1 MARKTALSAKSLEAL
16 GPERLAQLL
25 MDISKG
31 KPALKRQLRMALAA
45 SKGSETLIA
54 SVRKRLGELGRS
66 QSFIDWNK
74 AKAFTA
80 EIEGLRRMIVE
91 DIGKVHPAEAI
102 DLLWGFLKIAASCYE
117 RCDDSN
123 GYLGGVFHEAREDMG
138 ILAEEA
144 QLDGQLL
151 SQRLFSAYQDNG
163 YGQYDKLISILA
175 SSLGKEGLTHLR
187 TLFIDWQ
194 AGLKP
199 AKGERLDS
207 KSYNAQIALQE
218 IADAL
223 GDVQA
228 YRDQYSLEMQKWPNI
243 AADIALRYLSGKQP
257 SAAMQVLDD
266 VDEVPDLAQKIA
278 SSRHCDLS
286 WHRARIATLEAL
298 EKGDE
303 AQALRWEVF
312 LASLEPEILKAYLDR
327 MTGFDDVDAEELALQ
342 HTLTYPHI
350 YRALHFLIGWR
361 HKETGHKPLKSL
373 ALDKA
378 ATLIE
383 TRYAEIDGRH
393 YELLAPAAT
402 VLGARHV
409 LASCL
414 LHRKQID
421 FALNNGRSSRYKH
434 AARHLMACESLN
446 DTIDDYGQHT
456 THTDYLADLR
466 EQHGRKTSFWA
477 HLREDG
483 LVE

>member
-1 MARKTALSAKSLEAL
+1 MACKTALSAKSLEAL
-16 GPERLAQLL
+16 GPELLARLL
-25 MDISKG
+25 MEFSKG

-45 SKGSETLIA
+45 SKGGETLIA
-54 SVRKRLGELGRS
+54 SITKRLGELGRS

-74 AKAFTA
+74 AKAFA
-80 EIEGLRRMIVE
+80 SEIEDLRRMIVE
-91 DIGKVHPAEAI
+91 EVGKDHPTEAI
-102 DLLWGFLKIAASCYE
+102 DLLWNFLGIAASCYE

-123 GYLGGVFHEAREDMG
+123 GYLGGVFHEAREDIG
-138 ILAEEA
+138 ILAERA
-144 QLDGQLL
+144 QLDPQLL
-151 SQRLFSAYQDNG
+151 SQRLLSAYQDNG
-163 YGQYDKLISILA
+163 YGQYDNLISIFA
-175 SSLGKEGLTHLR
+175 PSLSKEGLAYLR
-187 TLFIDWQ
+187 TLFADWQ

-199 AKGERLDS
+199 AKNEKFES
-207 KSYNAQIALQE
+207 KSYYAQIALRE

-228 YRDQYSLEMQKWPNI
+228 YRDQYSPEMQKRPSI
-243 AADIALRYLSGKQP
+243 AAGIALRHLSGKQP
-257 SAAMQVLDD
+257 AAAMQVLDD

-278 SSRHCDLS
+278 SGRHCDLS
-286 WHRARIATLEAL
+286 WHEARIATLEAL
-298 EKGDE
+298 DKGVE

-312 LASLEPEILKAYLDR
+312 LASLDTEILKAHLDR
-327 MTGFDDVDAEELALQ
+327 MTGFDDIAAEELALE
-342 HTLTYPHI
+342 HAITYPHI

-361 HKETGHKPLKSL
+361 HKEAGHKPSKAL

-402 VLGARHV
+402 VLEARHF

-414 LHRKQID
+414 LHRTQID

-446 DTIDDYGQHT
+446 DMIDDYGHHT
-456 THTDYLADLR
+456 SHTDYLVDLQER
-466 EQHGRKTSFWA
+466 HGRKTSFWE
-477 HLREDG
+477 HFD
-483 LVE
+483 LV

>member
-16 GPERLAQLL
+16 GPERLARLL
-25 MDISKG
+25 MEFSRG

-45 SKGSETLIA
+45 SKGGKILIA

-80 EIEGLRRMIVE
+80 EIEDLRRIIFE
-91 DIGKVHPAEAI
+91 DVGKDHPADAI
-102 DLLWGFLKIAASCYE
+102 DLLWDFLAIAASCYE
-117 RCDDSN
+117 RCDDNN
-123 GYLGGVFHEAREDMG
+123 GYLGGVFHEASGNMG

-144 QLDGQLL
+144 QLDAQIL

-163 YGQYDKLISILA
+163 YGQYDDLISIFA
-175 SSLGKEGLTHLR
+175 PSLGKEGLTHLR
-187 TLFIDWQ
+187 TLFTNWQ

-207 KSYNAQIALQE
+207 KSYYAQIALQE

-228 YRDQYSLEMQKWPNI
+228 YRDQYSPEMQKRPNI

-257 SAAMQVLDD
+257 AAAMQVLDD

-278 SSRHCDLS
+278 SGRHCDLS
-286 WHRARIATLEAL
+286 WHRARIAALEAL
-298 EKGDE
+298 EKKDE
-303 AQALRWEVF
+303 AQALRWEAF
-312 LASLEPEILKAYLDR
+312 LASLDTDILKAYLDR

-350 YRALHFLIGWR
+350 YQALHFLVGWR
-361 HKETGHKPLKSL
+361 HKEAGHKPSKAL
-373 ALDKA
+373 ALAKA

-383 TRYAEIDGRH
+383 TRYTEIDGRH
-393 YELLAPAAT
+393 YELLAPAAS
-402 VLGARHV
+402 VLEARHF

-414 LHRKQID
+414 LHRTQID
-421 FALNNGRSSRYKH
+421 FALNNARSTRYKH

-446 DTIDDYGQHT
+446 DSIDDYGHYTPHT
-456 THTDYLADLR
+456 EYLADLKDR
-466 EQHGRKTSFWA
+466 HGRKTSFWEHFDLA
-477 HLREDG
+477 
-483 LVE
+483 